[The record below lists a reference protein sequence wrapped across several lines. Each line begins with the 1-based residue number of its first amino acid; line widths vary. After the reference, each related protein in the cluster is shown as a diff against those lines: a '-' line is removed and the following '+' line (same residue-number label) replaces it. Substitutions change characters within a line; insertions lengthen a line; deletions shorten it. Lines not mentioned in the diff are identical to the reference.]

1 MPPSTFHARLRGLYV
16 ITDAEL
22 GGGHL
27 TIARAALAGGAGILQ
42 LRDKS
47 TAPHQLLPIARAL
60 RQLTLNA
67 GCLFIINDRLDLA
80 QACGADGVHLGPD
93 DTSLAHA
100 RGALGPHA
108 LLGASCGTPA
118 EALLAQRN
126 GASYIGAGAVYATGT
141 KLDAGAP
148 IGLAVLREITRITT
162 LPVAGI
168 GGITAANLGEVLQ
181 AGAKMACVISAITA
195 AGDEETMTVAARTL
209 VRACDAAVA

>member
-1 MPPSTFHARLRGLYV
+1 M
-16 ITDAEL
+16 

-27 TIARAALAGGAGILQ
+27 AIARAALAGGAGILQ

-47 TAPHQLLPIARAL
+47 TALDQLLPIARTL
-60 RQLTLNA
+60 RQLTLEA
-67 GCLFIINDRLDLA
+67 DCLFIVNDRLDLA

-93 DTSLAHA
+93 DGPLERA
-100 RGALGPHA
+100 RAVLGPHA
-108 LLGASCGTPA
+108 LLGASCGTPQ
-118 EALLAQRN
+118 EARRAQQC

-168 GGITAANLGEVLQ
+168 GGVNAANLAAVLH
-181 AGAKMACVISAITA
+181 AGAKMACVISAIAA
-195 AGDEETMTVAARTL
+195 AGDEAAMAQAARAL
-209 VRACDAAVA
+209 VRACADATAQGSVAAPPEAFIP